1 MVRPALVSG
10 AETWATTK
18 SQEGRLEVNEMMML
32 RRIVWSQDEREKG
45 KVVRKYQEAGR
56 MTHAK
61 KNDSCTSTRKETEMK
76 TGNQVERLW

>member
-1 MVRPALVSG
+1 MSG

-45 KVVRKYQEAGR
+45 KVVRKYQEAGI

-61 KNDSCTSTRKETEMK
+61 KNYSCTSRPTRKETEMK
-76 TGNQVERLW
+76 TGNQVERLL